1 MLLALTTG
9 PQDHRTTGP
18 QDHRTTGPQDHRT
31 TGPFFQQTNHKS
43 TNPEMNETMTTPQN
57 RSSVDN
63 SSDEIDLGKLLGILL
78 DAKWII
84 LVTTFLFAVGGV
96 AVALLST
103 PIYKADALL
112 QIEEKSKGGIG
123 SLVGGDMGEL
133 FSQESS
139 ATTEIEIIKSRM
151 ILGDT
156 VDKFNLTT
164 VAEPKYLPVIGKG
177 LARIA
182 GKVNQIE
189 ISRYTVPEYAQEMK
203 HTLVVLDAEKKTY
216 QLVRSDEQVVL
227 QGVAGELA
235 KNDGYELFVTELRSH
250 DEQEFT
256 IGQRSRLEAIE
267 WLKQNLEISERGKQT
282 GILQLSFEGENR
294 NQISEIL
301 NHISQTYFL
310 QNVER
315 NSAEAEKSLTF
326 LKGHLPDIKNSLTT
340 AEDTLNRFRQDNESI
355 DLGLE
360 AKSTLDVMVAIE
372 AQLNELTFKESEISQ
387 RFTKDH
393 PAYRSLLEKRET
405 LLKERERLN
414 RQVQK
419 LPKTQREVLRMTR
432 DVEVNQQIYIQLLN
446 KVQELSIIKA
456 GTVGNVRILDEAQ
469 SYAKPV
475 KPKKPLIVVLATLLG
490 GMLSVAL
497 VLVKAALHRGVEN
510 PDEIEQIGLSVYASV
525 PKSNLQ
531 LELANKLARK
541 KRNTDLTLLA
551 ESNPADLSIEALR
564 GLRTSL
570 HFAMMEAK
578 NNVLMISG
586 PAPGIGKSFVSTNF
600 AAVAAKTGQK
610 VLLIDADMRKG
621 YLQQCF
627 GLNWENG
634 LSDLLSGKVTR
645 DVAVQSAKVENLD
658 IITRGQVPPN
668 PSELL
673 MHPRFKELVDW
684 ASEHYDLVII
694 DTPPVLAVTDP
705 SIVGAIAGTTLMVAR
720 FGQNTVKEIDV
731 ARNRFEQ
738 AGIEVKGVILNAIE
752 KKASSS
758 YGYGYYNYSYGE
770 SKKA

>member
-1 MLLALTTG
+1 
-9 PQDHRTTGP
+9 
-18 QDHRTTGPQDHRT
+18 
-31 TGPFFQQTNHKS
+31 
-43 TNPEMNETMTTPQN
+43 MTTPQN

-84 LVTTFLFAVGGV
+84 LVTTFLFAFGGV

-216 QLVRSDEQVVL
+216 QLVRGDEQVVL
-227 QGVAGELA
+227 QGAAGELA
-235 KNDGYELFVTELRSH
+235 KKDGYELFVTELRSH
-250 DEQEFT
+250 NEQEFSLS
-256 IGQRSRLEAIE
+256 QQSRLEAIE
-267 WLKQNLEISERGKQT
+267 WLKKNLAISERGKQT
-282 GILQLSFEGENR
+282 GILMLSFEGENR

-360 AKSTLDVMVAIE
+360 AKSTLDVMVKLE

-393 PAYRSLLEKRET
+393 PAYRSLLDKRET

-414 RQVQK
+414 QQVQK

-731 ARNRFEQ
+731 ARSRFEQ
-738 AGIEVKGVILNAIE
+738 SGIEVKGVILNAIE

-770 SKKA
+770 SNKA

>member
-1 MLLALTTG
+1 
-9 PQDHRTTGP
+9 
-18 QDHRTTGPQDHRT
+18 
-31 TGPFFQQTNHKS
+31 
-43 TNPEMNETMTTPQN
+43 MNETMTTPQN

-177 LARIA
+177 LTRIA

-216 QLVRSDEQVVL
+216 QLVRGDEQVVL

-235 KNDGYELFVTELRSH
+235 KKDGYELFVTELRSH
-250 DEQEFT
+250 NEQEFSLS
-256 IGQRSRLEAIE
+256 QQSRLEAIE
-267 WLKQNLEISERGKQT
+267 WLKKNLAISERGKQT
-282 GILQLSFEGENR
+282 GILMLSFEGESR
-294 NQISEIL
+294 KQISELL

-360 AKSTLDVMVAIE
+360 AKSTLDVMVKLE

-393 PAYRSLLEKRET
+393 PAYRSLLDKRET

-414 RQVQK
+414 QQVQK

-475 KPKKPLIVVLATLLG
+475 KPKKPLIVVLATMLG

-634 LSDLLSGKVTR
+634 LSDVLSGKVTR

-684 ASEHYDLVII
+684 ASENYDLVII

-731 ARNRFEQ
+731 ARSRFEQ

>member
-1 MLLALTTG
+1 
-9 PQDHRTTGP
+9 
-18 QDHRTTGPQDHRT
+18 
-31 TGPFFQQTNHKS
+31 
-43 TNPEMNETMTTPQN
+43 MNETMTTPQN

-103 PIYKADALL
+103 PIYKADALI
-112 QIEEKSKGGIG
+112 QIEQKSSGGIS
-123 SLVGGDMGEL
+123 SLVGDMGEL

-216 QLVRSDEQVVL
+216 QLVRGDEQVVL

-250 DEQEFT
+250 NEQEFSLS
-256 IGQRSRLEAIE
+256 QQSRLEAIE
-267 WLKQNLEISERGKQT
+267 WLKKNLAISERGKQT
-282 GILQLSFEGENR
+282 GILMLSFEGENR

-360 AKSTLDVMVAIE
+360 AKSTLDVMVKLE

-393 PAYRSLLEKRET
+393 PAYRSLLDKRET

-414 RQVQK
+414 QQVQK

-634 LSDLLSGKVTR
+634 LSDLLSGKITR

-684 ASEHYDLVII
+684 ASENYDLVII

-731 ARNRFEQ
+731 ARSRFEQ

-770 SKKA
+770 SNKA

>member
-1 MLLALTTG
+1 
-9 PQDHRTTGP
+9 
-18 QDHRTTGPQDHRT
+18 
-31 TGPFFQQTNHKS
+31 
-43 TNPEMNETMTTPQN
+43 MTTPQN

-103 PIYKADALL
+103 PIYKADALI
-112 QIEEKSKGGIG
+112 QIEQKSSGGIS
-123 SLVGGDMGEL
+123 SLVGDMGEL

-216 QLVRSDEQVVL
+216 QLVRGDEQVVL

-250 DEQEFT
+250 NEQEFSLS
-256 IGQRSRLEAIE
+256 QQSRLEAIE
-267 WLKQNLEISERGKQT
+267 WLKKNLAISERGKQT
-282 GILQLSFEGENR
+282 GILMLSFEGENR

-360 AKSTLDVMVAIE
+360 AKSTLDVMVKLE

-393 PAYRSLLEKRET
+393 PAYRSLLDKRET

-414 RQVQK
+414 QQVQK

-758 YGYGYYNYSYGE
+758 YGYGYYNYSYGD
-770 SKKA
+770 SNKA

>member
-1 MLLALTTG
+1 
-9 PQDHRTTGP
+9 
-18 QDHRTTGPQDHRT
+18 
-31 TGPFFQQTNHKS
+31 
-43 TNPEMNETMTTPQN
+43 MNETMTTPQN

-177 LARIA
+177 LSRIA

-216 QLVRSDEQVVL
+216 QLVRGDEQVVL

-235 KNDGYELFVTELRSH
+235 KKDGYELFVTELRSH
-250 DEQEFT
+250 NEQEFSLS
-256 IGQRSRLEAIE
+256 QQSRLEAIE
-267 WLKQNLEISERGKQT
+267 WLKKNLAISERGKQT
-282 GILQLSFEGENR
+282 GILMLSFEGENR

-414 RQVQK
+414 QQVQK

-475 KPKKPLIVVLATLLG
+475 KPKKPLIVVLATMLG

-497 VLVKAALHRGVEN
+497 VLVKAAFHRGVEN

-731 ARNRFEQ
+731 ARSRFEQ

-770 SKKA
+770 SNKA

>member
-1 MLLALTTG
+1 
-9 PQDHRTTGP
+9 
-18 QDHRTTGPQDHRT
+18 
-31 TGPFFQQTNHKS
+31 
-43 TNPEMNETMTTPQN
+43 MTTPQN

-177 LARIA
+177 LSRIA

-216 QLVRSDEQVVL
+216 QLVRGDEQVVL

-235 KNDGYELFVTELRSH
+235 KKDGYELFVTELRSH
-250 DEQEFT
+250 NEQEFSLS
-256 IGQRSRLEAIE
+256 QQSRLEAIE
-267 WLKQNLEISERGKQT
+267 WLKKNLAISERGKQT
-282 GILQLSFEGENR
+282 GILMLSFEGENR

-414 RQVQK
+414 QQVQK

-475 KPKKPLIVVLATLLG
+475 KPKKPLIVVLATMLG

-497 VLVKAALHRGVEN
+497 VLVKAAFHRGVEN

-731 ARNRFEQ
+731 ARSRFEQ

-770 SKKA
+770 SNKA

>member
-1 MLLALTTG
+1 
-9 PQDHRTTGP
+9 
-18 QDHRTTGPQDHRT
+18 
-31 TGPFFQQTNHKS
+31 
-43 TNPEMNETMTTPQN
+43 MNETMTTPQN

-164 VAEPKYLPVIGKG
+164 LAEPKYLPVIGKG

-189 ISRYTVPEYAQEMK
+189 VSRYTVPEYAQEMK

-216 QLVRSDEQVVL
+216 QLVRGDEQVVL

-235 KNDGYELFVTELRSH
+235 KKDGYELFVTELRSH
-250 DEQEFT
+250 NEQEFA

-267 WLKQNLEISERGKQT
+267 WLKQNLAISERGKQT

-294 NQISEIL
+294 KQIGELL

-326 LKGHLPDIKNSLTT
+326 LKGHLPDIKTSLTT

-360 AKSTLDVMVAIE
+360 AKSTLDVMVKLE

-393 PAYRSLLEKRET
+393 PAYRSLLDKRET

-414 RQVQK
+414 QQVQK

-456 GTVGNVRILDEAQ
+456 GTVGNVRILDESQ

-634 LSDLLSGKVTR
+634 LSDLLSGKITR

-684 ASEHYDLVII
+684 ASENYDLVII

-731 ARNRFEQ
+731 ARSRFEQ

-758 YGYGYYNYSYGE
+758 YGYGYYNYSYGDS
-770 SKKA
+770 SKA

>member
-1 MLLALTTG
+1 
-9 PQDHRTTGP
+9 
-18 QDHRTTGPQDHRT
+18 
-31 TGPFFQQTNHKS
+31 
-43 TNPEMNETMTTPQN
+43 MTTPQN

-84 LVTTFLFAVGGV
+84 LVTTFFFAVGGV

-103 PIYKADALL
+103 PIYKADALI
-112 QIEEKSKGGIG
+112 QIEQKSSGGIS
-123 SLVGGDMGEL
+123 SLVGDMGEL

-164 VAEPKYLPVIGKG
+164 VAQPKYLPVIGKG

-189 ISRYTVPEYAQEMK
+189 ISRYTVPEYVQEIK

-216 QLVRSDEQVVL
+216 QLVRGDEQVVL

-250 DEQEFT
+250 NEQEFS

-267 WLKQNLEISERGKQT
+267 WLKQNLAISERGKQT
-282 GILQLSFEGENR
+282 GILQLSFEGESR
-294 NQISEIL
+294 KQISELL

-326 LKGHLPDIKNSLTT
+326 LKGHLPDIKTSLTT

-360 AKSTLDVMVAIE
+360 AKSTLDVMVKLE

-393 PAYRSLLEKRET
+393 PAYISLLDKRET

-414 RQVQK
+414 LQVQK

-469 SYAKPV
+469 SYAKAV

-541 KRNTDLTLLA
+541 KRNTDLALLA

-634 LSDLLSGKVTR
+634 LSDLLSGKITR

-684 ASEHYDLVII
+684 ASENYDLVII

-731 ARNRFEQ
+731 ARSRFEQ

-770 SKKA
+770 SNKA